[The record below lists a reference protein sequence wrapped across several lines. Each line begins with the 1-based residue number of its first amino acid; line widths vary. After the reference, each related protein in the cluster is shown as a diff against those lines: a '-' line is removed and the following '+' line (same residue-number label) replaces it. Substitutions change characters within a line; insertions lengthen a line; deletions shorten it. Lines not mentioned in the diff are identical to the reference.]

1 MRVSSRLGGLTATRQ
16 SRSTE
21 REVRTMKFTCQVETS
36 SSLNPVQPAAG
47 KAKPGRNWDIQVR
60 VDQVRLVSEP
70 PANDVE
76 KLIFA
81 DQTTRASEP
90 PPIFE
95 NQISTTA
102 SSHTSKKSISQSSS
116 STMSTSMKSSSQ
128 TSTTVSS
135 KKSVSSRNVQ
145 INVGSKKKSVAAMTS
160 SLSMAEE
167 RKLSK
172 LLNPRGRKVTR
183 QGDWLVFTEKVGI
196 LTSQNGVQQVR
207 EERVKIN
214 SEDLDRLV
222 GLGF

>member
-1 MRVSSRLGGLTATRQ
+1 MG
-16 SRSTE
+16 
-21 REVRTMKFTCQVETS
+21 RTMKFTCQVETS

-47 KAKPGRNWDIQVR
+47 KVKPGRNWDIQVR

-70 PANDVE
+70 PANDVVE

-95 NQISTTA
+95 NQISTSA
-102 SSHTSKKSISQSSS
+102 SSHTSKKSIS
-116 STMSTSMKSSSQ
+116 
-128 TSTTVSS
+128 
-135 KKSVSSRNVQ
+135 SRNVQ
-145 INVGSKKKSVAAMTS
+145 INVGSEKKSVAAMS
-160 SLSMAEE
+160 SSSSMAEE

>member
-1 MRVSSRLGGLTATRQ
+1 MG
-16 SRSTE
+16 
-21 REVRTMKFTCQVETS
+21 RTMKFTCQVETS
-36 SSLNPVQPAAG
+36 SSLNPVQPATG
-47 KAKPGRNWDIQVR
+47 KVKPGRNWDIQVR

-95 NQISTTA
+95 NQISTSA
-102 SSHTSKKSISQSSS
+102 SSHTSKKSMSQSSS
-116 STMSTSMKSSSQ
+116 SMSTSMKSSSQ

-145 INVGSKKKSVAAMTS
+145 INVGSKKKSVAAMS
-160 SLSMAEE
+160 SSSMAEE

>member
-1 MRVSSRLGGLTATRQ
+1 
-16 SRSTE
+16 
-21 REVRTMKFTCQVETS
+21 MKFTCQVETS

-70 PANDVE
+70 PANDFE

-128 TSTTVSS
+128 TSTTVTS

-145 INVGSKKKSVAAMTS
+145 INVGSKKKSVAAMS
-160 SLSMAEE
+160 SSSMAEE

-214 SEDLDRLV
+214 SEDLERLV

>member
-1 MRVSSRLGGLTATRQ
+1 
-16 SRSTE
+16 
-21 REVRTMKFTCQVETS
+21 MKFTCQVETS

-47 KAKPGRNWDIQVR
+47 KVKPGRNWDIQVR

-102 SSHTSKKSISQSSS
+102 SSHSSKKSISQSSS
-116 STMSTSMKSSSQ
+116 SSMSTLSQ

-145 INVGSKKKSVAAMTS
+145 INVGSKKKSVAAMS
-160 SLSMAEE
+160 SSSMAEE

>member
-1 MRVSSRLGGLTATRQ
+1 MG
-16 SRSTE
+16 
-21 REVRTMKFTCQVETS
+21 RTMKFTCQVETS

-47 KAKPGRNWDIQVR
+47 KVKPGRNWDIQVR

-102 SSHTSKKSISQSSS
+102 ASQISKKSISQSSS
-116 STMSTSMKSSSQ
+116 SMSTSMRSSSQ

-145 INVGSKKKSVAAMTS
+145 INVGSKKKSVAAMS
-160 SLSMAEE
+160 SSSSMAEE

-172 LLNPRGRKVTR
+172 LLNPRG
-183 QGDWLVFTEKVGI
+183 QGGEGQDQLRGP
-196 LTSQNGVQQVR
+196 R
-207 EERVKIN
+207 
-214 SEDLDRLV
+214 
-222 GLGF
+222 

>member
-1 MRVSSRLGGLTATRQ
+1 MA
-16 SRSTE
+16 
-21 REVRTMKFTCQVETS
+21 
-36 SSLNPVQPAAG
+36 
-47 KAKPGRNWDIQVR
+47 
-60 VDQVRLVSEP
+60 
-70 PANDVE
+70 
-76 KLIFA
+76 
-81 DQTTRASEP
+81 QTTRASEP

-102 SSHTSKKSISQSSS
+102 ASQISKKSITQSSS
-116 STMSTSMKSSSQ
+116 SMSTSMKSSSQ

-145 INVGSKKKSVAAMTS
+145 INVGSKKKSVAAMS
-160 SLSMAEE
+160 SSSSMAEE

>member
-1 MRVSSRLGGLTATRQ
+1 MRVSSKLSGGLTATRQ

-21 REVRTMKFTCQVETS
+21 RQSRTMKFTCQVETS

-47 KAKPGRNWDIQVR
+47 KVKPGRNWDIQVR

-116 STMSTSMKSSSQ
+116 SSMSTSMKSSSQ

-145 INVGSKKKSVAAMTS
+145 INVGSKKKSVAAMS
-160 SLSMAEE
+160 SSSMAEE

>member
-1 MRVSSRLGGLTATRQ
+1 MRVSSRLGRGLTATRQ

-21 REVRTMKFTCQVETS
+21 RQSRTMKFTCQVETS

-47 KAKPGRNWDIQVR
+47 KVKPGRNWDIQVR

-95 NQISTTA
+95 NQISTSA

-116 STMSTSMKSSSQ
+116 SMSTSMKSSSQ

-145 INVGSKKKSVAAMTS
+145 INVGSKKKSVAAMS
-160 SLSMAEE
+160 SSSSMAEE

>member
-1 MRVSSRLGGLTATRQ
+1 MG
-16 SRSTE
+16 
-21 REVRTMKFTCQVETS
+21 
-36 SSLNPVQPAAG
+36 
-47 KAKPGRNWDIQVR
+47 
-60 VDQVRLVSEP
+60 
-70 PANDVE
+70 
-76 KLIFA
+76 
-81 DQTTRASEP
+81 TRASEP

-116 STMSTSMKSSSQ
+116 SMSTSMKSSSQ

-145 INVGSKKKSVAAMTS
+145 INVGSKKKSVAAMS
-160 SLSMAEE
+160 SSSSMAEE

-196 LTSQNGVQQVR
+196 LTIIIIITIITIITEKVGILTSQNGVQQVH
-207 EERVKIN
+207 EERVRIN
-214 SEDLDRLV
+214 AEDL
-222 GLGF
+222 

>member
-1 MRVSSRLGGLTATRQ
+1 
-16 SRSTE
+16 
-21 REVRTMKFTCQVETS
+21 MKFTCQVETS
-36 SSLNPVQPAAG
+36 SSLNPAQPAAG
-47 KAKPGRNWDIQVR
+47 KVKPGRTWDIQVR

-76 KLIFA
+76 KLVFA

-102 SSHTSKKSISQSSS
+102 SSQTSKKSISQSSS
-116 STMSTSMKSSSQ
+116 SSMSTSMKSSSQ
-128 TSTTVSS
+128 TSTTVTSS

-145 INVGSKKKSVAAMTS
+145 INVGSKKKSVAAMS
-160 SLSMAEE
+160 SSSMAEE

-183 QGDWLVFTEKVGI
+183 QGDWLVFTEKVGV
-196 LTSQNGVQQVR
+196 LTTQAGTQQVQ
-207 EERVKIN
+207 EKRVRVG
-214 SEDLDRLV
+214 SDDLEKLV
-222 GLGF
+222 ELGY

>member
-1 MRVSSRLGGLTATRQ
+1 MA
-16 SRSTE
+16 
-21 REVRTMKFTCQVETS
+21 
-36 SSLNPVQPAAG
+36 
-47 KAKPGRNWDIQVR
+47 
-60 VDQVRLVSEP
+60 
-70 PANDVE
+70 
-76 KLIFA
+76 
-81 DQTTRASEP
+81 QTTRASEP

-116 STMSTSMKSSSQ
+116 SMSTSMKSSSQ
-128 TSTTVSS
+128 TSTTVTS

-145 INVGSKKKSVAAMTS
+145 INVGSKKKSVATMS
-160 SLSMAEE
+160 SSSMAEE

>member
-1 MRVSSRLGGLTATRQ
+1 MGSR
-16 SRSTE
+16 RSTE
-21 REVRTMKFTCQVETS
+21 RQLWTMKFTCQVETS

-47 KAKPGRNWDIQVR
+47 KGKPGRNWDIQVR

-102 SSHTSKKSISQSSS
+102 ASHTSKKSVSQSSS
-116 STMSTSMKSSSQ
+116 SMSTSSQ

-145 INVGSKKKSVAAMTS
+145 INVGSKKKSVAAMS
-160 SLSMAEE
+160 SSSMAEE

-196 LTSQNGVQQVR
+196 LTSQNGVQQ
-207 EERVKIN
+207 
-214 SEDLDRLV
+214 
-222 GLGF
+222 